1 MHLDLGKAEDKAGF
15 GEYRLD
21 CRRNHFGV
29 GQTPS
34 CQQAEQ
40 GKTQ

>member
-15 GEYRLD
+15 REDRLE
-21 CRRNHFGV
+21 RRWNYFGV